1 MNTKQKR
8 GNGKKLIA
16 YENRYFFLSTCIG
29 NPSQYD
35 FAGFINRNSCDGK
48 NPSKH
53 GNNDFKMKM
62 SFEIHWKTKSE
73 TIVWVIILL
82 CSGILL
88 LWDNK

>member
-1 MNTKQKR
+1 MKIETFLCQLVLATLANT
-8 GNGKKLIA
+8 I
-16 YENRYFFLSTCIG
+16 
-29 NPSQYD
+29 
-35 FAGFINRNSCDGK
+35 AGFINRNYHDGK

-53 GNNDFKMKM
+53 GNNDFKIKT

-73 TIVWVIILL
+73 TIVWIIILL

>member
-1 MNTKQKR
+1 MKIDTFLCQLVLATLVNT
-8 GNGKKLIA
+8 I
-16 YENRYFFLSTCIG
+16 
-29 NPSQYD
+29 
-35 FAGFINRNSCDGK
+35 AGFINRNSCDGK

>member
-1 MNTKQKR
+1 MKIETFLCQLVLATLANT
-8 GNGKKLIA
+8 I
-16 YENRYFFLSTCIG
+16 
-29 NPSQYD
+29 
-35 FAGFINRNSCDGK
+35 AGFINRNSRDGK

-53 GNNDFKMKM
+53 DNNDFEKKT

-73 TIVWVIILL
+73 TIVWIIILL

>member
-1 MNTKQKR
+1 MKIETFLCQLVLATLANT
-8 GNGKKLIA
+8 I
-16 YENRYFFLSTCIG
+16 
-29 NPSQYD
+29 
-35 FAGFINRNSCDGK
+35 AGFINRNSHDGN

-53 GNNDFKMKM
+53 VNNDFEKKT

-73 TIVWVIILL
+73 TIVWIIILL